1 MGVYNNELITST
13 DVSTRIG
20 GITAFFN
27 TPLSGVTAE
36 TVPYSYNDVTYSGTK
51 ITINETNIEAFFG
64 HKTDDASYQ
73 IVYVKK
79 DDIFYIPVTATQNGT
94 SSDAEN
100 IVLYSYLDAKCIWMS
115 LVQKNR
121 NGFVI
126 AYVKTSDDRYL
137 IGYKRSTTNDE
148 PYTEDISS
156 LIFEDAASIARYE
169 YTYTNMFPFN
179 ATSGSIDFLN
189 EAYFVNGN
197 NVKSYTTDILK
208 ECSTTSLLSTA
219 SLTSPLGN
227 HLSIGAHC
235 IVPLDEDTEEVSE

>member
-13 DVSTRIG
+13 DVSTRIV
-20 GITAFFN
+20 GITTFFN
-27 TPLSGVTAE
+27 TPDNGVTAE
-36 TVPYSYNDVTYSGTK
+36 TVSYSYNNIDYSGTK
-51 ITINETNIEAFFG
+51 ITINGTDIEIFFG

-73 IVYVKK
+73 IVYAKNGSTE
-79 DDIFYIPVTATQNGT
+79 YIPATATQNGT
-94 SSDAEN
+94 SADAEN
-100 IVLYSYLDAKCIWMS
+100 IVLYSYLDTKCIWLS

-121 NGFVI
+121 TGLVI
-126 AYVKTSDDRYL
+126 AYVKTSDNRYL
-137 IGYKRSTTNDE
+137 IGYKRSTTNDV

-156 LIFEDAASIARYE
+156 LTFEDAASIARYE

-179 ATSGSIDFLN
+179 AASGSIDFLN

-208 ECSTTSLLSTA
+208 ECSTTLLLTTA
-219 SLTSPLGN
+219 TLTSPLGN

-235 IVPLDEDTEEVSE
+235 IVPLGAATEEVSE